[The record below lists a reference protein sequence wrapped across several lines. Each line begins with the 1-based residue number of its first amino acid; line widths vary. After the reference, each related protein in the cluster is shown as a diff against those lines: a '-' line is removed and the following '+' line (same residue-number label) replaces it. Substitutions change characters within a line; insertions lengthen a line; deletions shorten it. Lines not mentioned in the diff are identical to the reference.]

1 MWGVPAQHCALQ
13 SRRYAAPQLR
23 EHPGMQQPRAFTR
36 KASASS
42 YRACGK
48 LGTPEGSGAAN
59 RRVPWGAG
67 TQVQRFRSALIQ
79 AGRVC
84 TVRGSRGDDEMA
96 ACGQL
101 GDVGALGARAPVLR
115 APPRFQEAL
124 LASA

>member
-1 MWGVPAQHCALQ
+1 M
-13 SRRYAAPQLR
+13 
-23 EHPGMQQPRAFTR
+23 
-36 KASASS
+36 
-42 YRACGK
+42 
-48 LGTPEGSGAAN
+48 
-59 RRVPWGAG
+59 
-67 TQVQRFRSALIQ
+67 
-79 AGRVC
+79 C